1 LWFLALTLA
10 TATSLPT
17 ATDAQTPASAP
28 ADTPAPAAGEPQD
41 TEGAFRYRV
50 TIVAPPEVEAPV
62 RSSVDVVRWQ
72 DFADMTAGLFDW
84 LARDAPAQAREAAA
98 TQGFFNAEV
107 DLAVDR
113 ATTPAT
119 ITLTITPGPPT
130 RITSVEI
137 DVTGPA
143 RDTPPGPAVLAR
155 IRDEWLLPV
164 DATFRQR
171 LWTGAKTRAVNTL
184 AASPFAAA
192 TLAAS
197 EARVDPAVQG
207 AKLSV
212 TLASGPAFHFGSID
226 VKGLEKY
233 TPGLVRNFSNF
244 QAGDI
249 YSLETLDDYVR
260 RLLASGYFASVQAA
274 IATDPAQADAAPVT
288 LSVIEAPSRRV
299 EFGVGYSTDTE
310 FRVTGAYSDLNLDGK
325 GLQFYADARI
335 ETKEQSA
342 NLRFVRPPTSSGWID
357 TYATGFEQT
366 DIENLETRTAFV
378 SVRRRAIEER
388 RTPAFGMGYYIDEQT
403 PQGQPTARSHA
414 LYVDGEY
421 TWRDVDDLL
430 QPTRGWMANVQLGVG
445 VPGASTE
452 QFGRVIGRLAAWW
465 PLSRQNGLNARFDI
479 GAVIA
484 DSRVGIPSVFL
495 FRTGGD
501 TTVRGYA
508 FESLGVQ
515 QGDAVVGGRYYAV
528 ASVEAVHWITESIGL
543 AAFVDAG
550 NAVDDLNDLDIAV
563 GYGVG
568 GRLRTPVGP
577 FRLDVAYGER
587 TGDVRLHFSVGLSF

>member
-1 LWFLALTLA
+1 LWFRALTLA

>member
-1 LWFLALTLA
+1 
-10 TATSLPT
+10 
-17 ATDAQTPASAP
+17 
-28 ADTPAPAAGEPQD
+28 
-41 TEGAFRYRV
+41 
-50 TIVAPPEVEAPV
+50 
-62 RSSVDVVRWQ
+62 
-72 DFADMTAGLFDW
+72 MTAGLFDW